1 MNSFNLGGLIHS
13 FDCIYFQVDQ
23 LKKPDVLLELINTLT
38 DGVVGGAKVPAT
50 PVRKPKENKK
60 EIAYEMIDKFDKKYG
75 KIEWIDRTDESSFF
89 QSDRPDKSWP
99 ESVNWI
105 KGKRRENCKENFQSI
120 DVKLNELDSAHT
132 SVDYYSVTTGR
143 EESFRVRESSNKF
156 KYFHDSL
163 DNVKESCEKPVHK
176 TGSSY
181 EMTRNSNIDNSE
193 ILTDSKYSAHKIKT
207 ARNTEGFDAAI
218 KDFNENKAQ
227 ESFKRTENNNRFK
240 SEFFPN
246 KVKTGKGVEPV
257 RDLSKYVTPWD
268 ELMPQHREIK
278 RGWQHFDRVFIVS
291 SLTGDGME
299 DLKVSL
305 EKQKN
310 R

>member
-60 EIAYEMIDKFDKKYG
+60 EIANEMIDKLSKKYG
-75 KIEWIDRTDESSFF
+75 KIERIDRTDESSVF

-99 ESVNWI
+99 ESVNWM
-105 KGKRRENCKENFQSI
+105 KGKRRENCKENFQST
-120 DVKLNELDSAHT
+120 DVKLNELDSGDT

-156 KYFHDSL
+156 EYFHDSL
-163 DNVKESCEKPVHK
+163 DNVKESCEKPVHQ

-181 EMTRNSNIDNSE
+181 EMTRNSNIEISE

-207 ARNTEGFDAAI
+207 ERDTEGYDAGI
-218 KDFNENKAQ
+218 KDFNENKTQ
-227 ESFKRTENNNRFK
+227 ESFKRTENNNKFK

-246 KVKTGKGVEPV
+246 KVKTGKRVEPV

-268 ELMPQHREIK
+268 ELMPHHREIK